1 MAESCEELN
10 IPPLPVIPT
19 IKCDYKFGSLK
30 PRDPEEY
37 QIGDSLVDFFPLT
50 KSSSPL
56 PVPDGL
62 LEAMDRVLE
71 ARKNSDMAQLEFM
84 DSLIEYERSSF
95 DVMIAWARLCVVEAQ
110 ADAIRDRRL
119 KLKASIMGSQPQ
131 SSGETTPDPV
141 DGQPD
146 AARRDRLAGVDVS
159 KLPAGFGK
167 RRASGGSASA
177 KRPKTPTEGAPEIK
191 EPTPAATP

>member
-1 MAESCEELN
+1 MAEPSEELN

-50 KSSSPL
+50 KCSSPL

-71 ARKNSDMAQLEFM
+71 ARKKSDMAQLAFM
-84 DSLIEYERSSF
+84 DALIEYERSSF
-95 DVMIAWARLCVVEAQ
+95 DVMIAWARSRVAEAQ
-110 ADAIRDRRL
+110 ADAIRDHRL
-119 KLKASIMGSQPQ
+119 KLKATIMGSQPP
-131 SSGETTPDPV
+131 SSGETTPDPM

-146 AARRDRLAGVDVS
+146 ARRDRLAGVDVS

-167 RRASGGSASA
+167 RRASGASASA